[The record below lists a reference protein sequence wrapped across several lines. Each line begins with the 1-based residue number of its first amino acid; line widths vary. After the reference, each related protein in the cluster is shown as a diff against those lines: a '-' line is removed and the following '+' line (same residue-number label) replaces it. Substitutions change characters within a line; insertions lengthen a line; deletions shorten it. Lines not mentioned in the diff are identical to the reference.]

1 MTEATVCEKTTAQ
14 DDRPL
19 TYDQQTNIMFQT
31 GMLRS
36 DIKESYPTYAA
47 FLADKEHNDDV

>member
-1 MTEATVCEKTTAQ
+1 MTDTVYEEAVGQ
-14 DDRPL
+14 DDQPL
-19 TYDQQTNIMFQT
+19 TYDQQTNIMYQT

-36 DIKESYPTYAA
+36 DVKESYPTYAD